1 MQDSCRQRVKNSS
14 FAQPAEFRHVK
25 SEMYPQRG
33 DAMTS
38 PPRWRQKRSG
48 PVCQY
53 SPSIKFRKVTGT
65 SCCAENRQSRA
76 LLCHS
81 VRPYVCVYGN
91 MRLSFSRALPPLDD
105 FRTRHNVQPSQTRSP
120 QPHPIHTDRETGR
133 AHSAL
138 GSFVRCSAGYSTVR
152 VARSYRM
159 HINVCVV
166 ERKAKPRAPAEAA

>member
-1 MQDSCRQRVKNSS
+1 MSNRRLTNAKQKVVLQDSFLLQDSCRQRVKNSS

-91 MRLSFSRALPPLDD
+91 MRLGFSRAPTPARRLSYATQCAAISDSVPTATTYPHRPRDRPCAQCSWLV
-105 FRTRHNVQPSQTRSP
+105 RALLRRVPS
-120 QPHPIHTDRETGR
+120 E
-133 AHSAL
+133 
-138 GSFVRCSAGYSTVR
+138 
-152 VARSYRM
+152 
-159 HINVCVV
+159 
-166 ERKAKPRAPAEAA
+166 